1 LTVTALEA
9 PGTGSAA
16 QSPTSNVIADPDGYP
31 IELIERSGD

>member
-1 LTVTALEA
+1 LTFAALKA

-31 IELIERSGD
+31 IELIERGGD